1 MIRFLKEPIKKQMRK
16 TGMVRELEIDK
27 QKLRSQNKKLIN
39 ELNNLKT
46 ENRKLKNITT
56 NLKIERS

>member
-56 NLKIERS
+56 T